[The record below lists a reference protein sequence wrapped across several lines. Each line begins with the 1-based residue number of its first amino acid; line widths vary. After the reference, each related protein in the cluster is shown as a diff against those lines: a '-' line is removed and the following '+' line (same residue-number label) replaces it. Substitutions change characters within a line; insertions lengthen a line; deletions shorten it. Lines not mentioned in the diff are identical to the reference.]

1 MSLQTRVAAWT
12 VHDACGIVTAPSEC
26 QSALDTNSCKVE
38 AATEDA
44 TSTRG
49 NRRRSRTRGV
59 TEAELSA
66 ESVVPS
72 WSLGIVSASA
82 GQRGVARRP
91 HTEPDGD
98 VP

>member
-26 QSALDTNSCKVE
+26 QSALDTNSRVQ
-38 AATEDA
+38 D
-44 TSTRG
+44 RG
-49 NRRRSRTRGV
+49 CHLGCYTRRSRCHRGGALRRV
-59 TEAELSA
+59 SG
-66 ESVVPS
+66 S

>member
-1 MSLQTRVAAWT
+1 MSLQTRVAAW
-12 VHDACGIVTAPSEC
+12 VHDARGIVTAPSEC
-26 QSALDTNSCKVE
+26 QSALDTNSCKIE
-38 AATEDA
+38 AARMLHAGRVT
-44 TSTRG
+44 
-49 NRRRSRTRGV
+49 RRSRCHRGGALRRV
-59 TEAELSA
+59 SG
-66 ESVVPS
+66 S